1 MISSTSMN
9 STGTNM
15 PSVKSHIFNT
25 SLILSSQ
32 SYFNTS
38 TSISQELQDQHV
50 PSLLSLLP
58 NPHPNNLLAP
68 TVFPLSWMVSVF
80 SCTALSM
87 FLWYIHEDLW
97 PSHTGMLC
105 FTRKRRKHYNSPFLF
120 TMTPKDPCSPAYA
133 HISQIFLETDSLSW
147 TLAFLSSRSY
157 VVHWVRQLFPMSCH
171 QKYPETSESLEF
183 QPTHTLSLSLS
194 HTVIHAHV
202 CTHLHTHPQIRKFKV
217 CISHLLSLTFIPVT
231 GADGKLT

>member
-58 NPHPNNLLAP
+58 NPHPNNLLS
-68 TVFPLSWMVSVF
+68 PLCS
-80 SCTALSM
+80 
-87 FLWYIHEDLW
+87 
-97 PSHTGMLC
+97 PSHEWFQSSPALLC
-105 FTRKRRKHYNSPFLF
+105 
-120 TMTPKDPCSPAYA
+120 PCS
-133 HISQIFLETDSLSW
+133 SD
-147 TLAFLSSRSY
+147 
-157 VVHWVRQLFPMSCH
+157 
-171 QKYPETSESLEF
+171 TSMR
-183 QPTHTLSLSLS
+183 TYG
-194 HTVIHAHV
+194 
-202 CTHLHTHPQIRKFKV
+202 LHTQGCCASPGRGENITILHSCSR
-217 CISHLLSLTFIPVT
+217 
-231 GADGKLT
+231 